1 MPPAGQAKNLRKFV
15 TDEKINRH
23 GFQVRSPPIYIYT
36 LEAPAVLDRRHKRD
50 MMAAPVPSPDPYAD
64 RRAYPRVS
72 VALPAFLQA
81 NGERHQV
88 HLLDVS
94 AGGAKLNCAV
104 SLLSGTEVV
113 LDCGTLACSAV
124 VRWQNG
130 EFVGVC
136 FDSELD
142 AREVSA
148 LADRSKALESRMNT
162 RE

>member
-1 MPPAGQAKNLRKFV
+1 MTASA
-15 TDEKINRH
+15 
-23 GFQVRSPPIYIYT
+23 
-36 LEAPAVLDRRHKRD
+36 
-50 MMAAPVPSPDPYAD
+50 PSPDPYAD
-64 RRAYPRVS
+64 RRAYARVS

-94 AGGAKLNCAV
+94 AGGAKLNCAAR
-104 SLLSGTEVV
+104 LPAGTAVT
-113 LDCGTLACSAV
+113 LDCGTLACSAM

-130 EFVGVC
+130 EFMGVC

-148 LADRSKALESRMNT
+148 LADRSKALEGRMKT